1 MRSEKNN
8 ALILEN
14 FLYDQEQKE
23 FSKQKRGK
31 CS

>member
-1 MRSEKNN
+1 MMIFFYTK
-8 ALILEN
+8 EN
-14 FLYDQEQKE
+14 FLYDEEQKQ

>member
-1 MRSEKNN
+1 VV
-8 ALILEN
+8 ILEN
-14 FLYDQEQKE
+14 FLCDEEQKQ

>member
-1 MRSEKNN
+1 L
-8 ALILEN
+8 LILEN
-14 FLYDQEQKE
+14 FLYDEEQKQ